1 MQQQP
6 IIGFIGAGNMAG
18 AIIDGM
24 LASGYPADR
33 IWVCDRNA
41 PKRDAFAA
49 KGLHTT
55 DDNQRLIE
63 ASEAVVL
70 AVKPQVLKQV
80 LEPLRNAFQ
89 VRKPLVISV
98 AASVTAEAI
107 DRWLG
112 GDLAVIRTMPNTPS
126 LVMTGATGLYANAAV
141 DASERSAIEQVF
153 SAIGIAVWVED
164 EEAIHSITATS
175 GSAPAYFFR
184 FMEAMQKAA
193 ETAGLDAETAQKL
206 IVQTAM
212 GAARMVEQ
220 TGQTPAQLRQKVCS
234 PKGTT
239 EQAILSFEQDQIDAV
254 VARAM
259 QACID
264 RSKVLS
270 RELAD

>member
-49 KGLHTT
+49 KGLQAT
-55 DDNQRLIE
+55 DDNNALIE
-63 ASEAVVL
+63 SCEAVVL

-80 LEPLRNAFQ
+80 LEPLRDAFQ
-89 VRKPLVISV
+89 ASKPLVVSV

-112 GDLAVIRTMPNTPS
+112 GGFAVIRTMPNTPS
-126 LVMTGATGLYANAAV
+126 LVMTGATGLYANETV
-141 DASERSAIEQVF
+141 ESSERDAVEAIF
-153 SAIGIAVWVED
+153 SAIGVAVWVED
-164 EEAIHSITATS
+164 EEDLHSVTATS

-193 ETAGLDAETAQKL
+193 EDAGLDADTAQRL

-220 TGQTPAQLRQKVCS
+220 TGETPAQLRKKVCS

-239 EQAILSFEQDQIDAV
+239 EQAIFSFERDDLDAV

-259 QACID
+259 QACMD
-264 RSKVLS
+264 RSRVLS
-270 RELAD
+270 QELAD

>member
-33 IWVCDRNA
+33 IWVCDRDA

-49 KGLHTT
+49 KGLNAT
-55 DDNQRLIE
+55 DDNGRLIDVC
-63 ASEAVVL
+63 EAVVL

-80 LEPLRNAFQ
+80 LEPLRAAFQ
-89 VRKPLVISV
+89 ARKPLLVSV
-98 AASVTAEAI
+98 AAGVTVESI

-112 GDLAVIRTMPNTPS
+112 GGAAVIRTMPNTPA
-126 LVMTGATGLYANAAV
+126 LVMTGATGLYANEAV
-141 DASERSAIEQVF
+141 DASERTAIEAIF
-153 SAIGIAVWVED
+153 SAIGVAVWVPDED
-164 EEAIHSITATS
+164 ALHSVTATS

-193 ETAGLDAETAQKL
+193 EDAGLDADTAQKL

-220 TGQTPAQLRQKVCS
+220 TGESPAQLRQKVTS

-239 EQAILSFEQDQIDAV
+239 EQAILSFERDDIDAV

-259 QACID
+259 QACMD
-264 RSKVLS
+264 RSRVLS
-270 RELAD
+270 QELAE